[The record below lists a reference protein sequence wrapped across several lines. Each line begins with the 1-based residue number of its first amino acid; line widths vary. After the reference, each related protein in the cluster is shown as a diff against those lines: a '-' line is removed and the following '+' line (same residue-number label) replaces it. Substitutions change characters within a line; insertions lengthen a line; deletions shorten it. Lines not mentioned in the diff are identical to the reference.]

1 MNNFRF
7 SSTITIDGRAIG
19 KDCPPYIIAELSA
32 NHNGSINTAKATI
45 LAAKESGADAIKLQ
59 TYTADTMTIDCSND
73 EFMLKGG
80 LWDGYKLYD
89 LYEWAHTP
97 YEWHEELF
105 RYAKEIDITLF
116 STPFDET
123 AVDLLE
129 SLNTPAYKI
138 ASFEITDIPLIR
150 YIAATGKPIIMSTG
164 MANELEIQTAI
175 ETVKQAGCKE
185 LVVLHCISSYP
196 APIKQANLLTMTD
209 IINQHCVIG
218 GLSDHTLSNIAG
230 ITAVALG
237 ASVIEKHFILS
248 KSDKGPDSEFS
259 IEPEQLS
266 QLCHDTNQAW
276 HALGKVNY
284 ELTDNERENV
294 KYRRSLYF
302 VADLKKGDVITKDN
316 MRCIRPGLGLAPQY
330 YEDVLG
336 GIINQDVIFG
346 TPVSLDLIFNKEI

>member
-1 MNNFRF
+1 MNDFEF
-7 SSTITIDGRAIG
+7 SKCIAIDGKQIG
-19 KDCPPYIIAELSA
+19 AGYPPYIIAELSA
-32 NHNGSINTAKATI
+32 NHNGSLEKAKATI
-45 LAAKESGADAIKLQ
+45 LAAKESGANAIKLQ
-59 TYTADTMTIDCSND
+59 TYTADTMTIDCDHD

-105 RYAKEIDITLF
+105 RYAKAIGITLF

-129 SLNTPAYKI
+129 NLGAPAYKI
-138 ASFEITDIPLIR
+138 ASFEITDLPLIR

-164 MANELEIQTAI
+164 MANEEEIALAI
-175 ETVKQAGCKE
+175 DTVKQAGCTE

-196 APIKQANLLTMTD
+196 APIEQANLLTMTD
-209 IINQHCVIG
+209 IINQHHVIG
-218 GLSDHTLSNIAG
+218 GLSDHTLTNVAA

-237 ASVIEKHFILS
+237 ANVIEKHFIVS
-248 KSDKGPDSEFS
+248 KADKGPDSEFS
-259 IEPEQLS
+259 IEPQQLS
-266 QLCHDTNQAW
+266 ELCLDTYQAW
-276 HALGKVNY
+276 QALGKVNY
-284 ELTDNERENV
+284 ELSDNERENV

-316 MRCIRPGLGLAPQY
+316 MRCIRPGLGLPPQHY
-330 YEDVLG
+330 DEILG
-336 GIINQDVIFG
+336 REIAQDIPYG
-346 TPVSLDLIFNKEI
+346 TPVHWTSIK